1 MIKVELNGAERL
13 PNGLLDTG
21 ADITIE
27 GDIKTVSIELANLIT
42 WISDNCPFVL
52 DIAMKYIED
61 NNKYREEIEHDK
73 TDFDNN

>member
-1 MIKVELNGAERL
+1 MIKVELTGAERL
-13 PNGLLDTG
+13 ANGVLDAG
-21 ADITIE
+21 ADISIV

-42 WISDNCPFVL
+42 WVSDKYPFVL

-73 TDFDNN
+73 TDINND